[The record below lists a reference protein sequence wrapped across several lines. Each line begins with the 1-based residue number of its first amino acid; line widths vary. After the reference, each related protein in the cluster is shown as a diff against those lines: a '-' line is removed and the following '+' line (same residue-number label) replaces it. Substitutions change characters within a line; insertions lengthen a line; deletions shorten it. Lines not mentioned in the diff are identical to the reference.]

1 MRNLLSLLIII
12 SAFSAC
18 APEPEPGRLYDELVV
33 TTSRDPEADFTSYM
47 TYAIP
52 EDTIGLMSNTI
63 EDTIIV
69 DTELSRTVLQELNN
83 NIQARGY
90 TRINRNEN
98 PDIGV
103 NVTLLHGYNV
113 IQQLVYPDP
122 FFYGGGFY
130 GGYYGY
136 NSWYYYPF
144 VNTYAYNNGVLV
156 VEFVDLRNKTV
167 DNRVKVIW
175 DAYLGDVTVSNNV
188 VNQLRDGINEA
199 FEQSPFI
206 QR

>member
-1 MRNLLSLLIII
+1 MRYLFFFMAITSVLLG
-12 SAFSAC
+12 C

-33 TTSRDPEADFTSYM
+33 TTNRDPEADFSSYA

-52 EDTIGLMSNTI
+52 QDTIGLMSNTI

-69 DTELSRTVLQELNN
+69 NTEFSRAVLQKLNEN
-83 NIQARGY
+83 LQTRGY
-90 TRINRNEN
+90 TMVGRNED

-103 NVTLLHGYNV
+103 NVTVLHGYNV
-113 IQQLVYPDP
+113 IQELVYPDP
-122 FFYGGGFY
+122 YFYGGGFY
-130 GGYYGY
+130 SGYYGY
-136 NSWYYYPF
+136 NSWYYYPY

-156 VEFVDLRNKTV
+156 VEFVDLRNRTI

-175 DAYLGDVTVSNNV
+175 DAYLGDVTVSNSV
-188 VNQLRDGINEA
+188 ADQVRKGIDEA

-206 QR
+206 GR